1 MTDPLSD
8 ILDLIG
14 VRSSVYFQKDFLA
27 PWSMSV
33 SDTGFAQFHI
43 IVRGNAFVTEGKETL
58 QVSAGDIVFFP
69 KGASHIIG
77 DDPSSMPMRGQDV
90 ISSMEKGQE
99 PFKEGGAATRMI
111 CGHFEYDFDYAHPL
125 FEELPKKIILGGA
138 ELPKMDHLFGLLQL
152 IIRESSNDA
161 PGSRVVVRRLSDSL
175 LVTILRGYFELNKD
189 HVGFHRGL
197 DDKRIFKAIAA
208 IHSGSSDQLNVDEL
222 ASLAGMSRSSFLH
235 HFKAIVGQ
243 SAGAYATRWRLL
255 KARSELSES
264 SSSVEN
270 IAFSAGYNSATAFSR
285 AFHSHFGKTPSQYR
299 AENARPKS

>member
-1 MTDPLSD
+1 MNDPLSD

-27 PWSMSV
+27 PWSMSI
-33 SDTGFAQFHI
+33 SNTGFAQFHI
-43 IVRGNAFVTEGKETL
+43 IVRGNAFVTEGEETL

-69 KGASHIIG
+69 KGASHTIG
-77 DDPSSMPMRGQDV
+77 DEPDRIPMRGQDV
-90 ISSMEKGQE
+90 IASMEKGQE

-138 ELPKMDHLFGLLQL
+138 ELPKKL
-152 IIRESSNDA
+152 IIRESSNSA

-175 LVTILRGYFELNKD
+175 LVTILRGYFELNKGR
-189 HVGFHRGL
+189 VGFHRGL

-208 IHSGSSDQLNVDEL
+208 IHSSSGSQLNVDEL
-222 ASLAGMSRSSFLH
+222 AALAGMSRSSFLH

-255 KARSELSES
+255 KARSELCETKN
-264 SSSVEN
+264 SVEN
-270 IAFSAGYNSATAFSR
+270 IAFSAGYHSATAFSR
-285 AFHSHFGKTPSQYR
+285 AFHSHFGKTPTQYR
-299 AENARPKS
+299 AEKNRYS